1 MSDTDLTR
9 RRLLQGIGIT
19 GVVGVT
25 GYGQVTSG
33 TPVGNATVRTEH
45 DTHQDEHG
53 DRCPPVEYTLNTGY
67 NQTDDE
73 RIQAGAKDDDWD
85 VTGDEKNGAGTV
97 PRDADVVEY
106 DWPTTFQ
113 NSQWISF
120 EPDGGRRLPDEE
132 TQYEYTYCFCLNEGF
147 QNPELT
153 LTLQADDLVADI
165 RLNGTSLPF
174 SGDGDFQGAP
184 IEETY
189 TRRRYFQPGE
199 NCLTV
204 VVRDTQQVVSG
215 MNLVGQMRAENADCD
230 CGCGGCDLSV
240 EKHHEG
246 QFAFGETGT
255 YVVEVCNE
263 GDGECTRAAVVEDEL
278 PDDVTFTSAS
288 GTDWRVTVDN
298 GTITA
303 IHPNSGGL
311 APGECLPPLVIE
323 IEIAPFE
330 EFPADI
336 ELLRNCA
343 ALLGSDEEAAN
354 DTSCDEI
361 RCLEGRHVIQGGADD
376 EFGGG
381 NTEPTAPSHGLQER
395 IDLPIRNFDESG
407 INKPFAHT
415 FEVPQ
420 PPLAGDICE
429 ATLSFRAR
437 PNGAND
443 NNDFLSLGLWHDDGT
458 KDTDY
463 SWGQSMGDRNTPG
476 IFPVQW
482 SDNQTGAHETTLDL
496 SDLSNHSQSNTDLVP
511 YLQQHG
517 RLDVMIHDDTEVDY
531 MDLTVTYCCDD
542 EDEPCS
548 LSVEKIAEEPFEF
561 GGTGTYVIDVC
572 NEGEAPCE
580 DGPISVTDEL
590 PDGIS
595 LARAGG
601 NGWQTTHRNGTLV
614 AEHPNT
620 DGLEPG
626 ECLPSLFVEVEIPR
640 VEDYPGNSDQVRN
653 CVRLSVDDQPTA
665 EDCVQHTITQR
676 KR

>member
-1 MSDTDLTR
+1 MSDDDLTR
-9 RRLLQGIGIT
+9 RRVLQGIGIT

-25 GYGQVTSG
+25 GYGQVTNG
-33 TPVGNATVRTEH
+33 THFGNATVRTEREVPE
-45 DTHQDEHG
+45 DDHG
-53 DRCPPVEYTLNTGY
+53 DRCPPVEYNLNTGY
-67 NQTDDE
+67 DQTDDE
-73 RIQAGAKDDDWD
+73 LIPAGSKDDDWD

-97 PRDADVVEY
+97 PRDADVVGSNS
-106 DWPTTFQ
+106 WPTTFQ
-113 NSQWISF
+113 DSQWISF
-120 EPDGGRRLPDEE
+120 EPDSGRRLPEE
-132 TQYEYTYCFCLNEGF
+132 DTQYEYTYCFCLNEGYR
-147 QNPELT
+147 NPELT
-153 LTLQADDLVADI
+153 LTLQADDLVEDI
-165 RLNGTSLPF
+165 RLNGNPLPF

-189 TRRRYFQPGE
+189 TSRRYFQPGE

-215 MNLVGQMRAENADCD
+215 VNLVGQMRAENADCD

-255 YVVEVCNE
+255 YVVEVCND

-278 PDDVTFTSAS
+278 PDGVAFASAS
-288 GTDWRVTVDN
+288 GNDWRVSVDN

-303 IHPNSGGL
+303 VHPNPGGL
-311 APGECLPPLVIE
+311 APGECLPPLVVE
-323 IEIAPFE
+323 VEIAPFE
-330 EFPADI
+330 EFPTDI

-343 ALLGSDEEAAN
+343 DLLGSDEDAAN
-354 DTSCDEI
+354 DTGCDEI
-361 RCLEGRHVIQGGADD
+361 RCLEGKHAVQGGADD
-376 EFGGG
+376 EFAGG
-381 NTEPTAPSHGLQER
+381 NTEATSPSQGLQER
-395 IDLPIRNFDESG
+395 IDLPIRDFDESG

-458 KDTDY
+458 KDEEY
-463 SWGQSMGDRNTPG
+463 SWSQSMGERNTPG

-482 SDNQTGAHETTLDL
+482 SENQTGAHETTLDL
-496 SDLSNHSQSNTDLVP
+496 SDLYNHSQPNADLVS
-511 YLQQHG
+511 YLRQHG

-531 MDLTVTYCCDD
+531 MDLAVTYCCGDGT
-542 EDEPCS
+542 EECT
-548 LSVEKIAEEPFEF
+548 LSVEKTVEEPFRL
-561 GGTGTYVIDVC
+561 GDTGTYVIEVC
-572 NEGEAPCE
+572 NDGEVPCE
-580 DGPISVTDEL
+580 EGPINVTDEL
-590 PDGIS
+590 PDGIT

-601 NGWQTTHRNGTLV
+601 NGWGISQRNGTLV

-626 ECLPSLFVEVEIPR
+626 ECLPALYIEVEVPEEYPATDEI
-640 VEDYPGNSDQVRN
+640 RN
-653 CVRLSVDDQPTA
+653 CVRLFVDDRATA
-665 EDCVQHTITQR
+665 EDCVQHTVTQR
-676 KR
+676 ER